1 MQIQNK
7 TKQNVLAQKA
17 SFAKHFFA
25 RAKGLL
31 GRKALD
37 PQEALIIS
45 KCQAIHMFFMRFPID
60 VVFVDKTYHVVG
72 LVRDIKPNQI
82 SAFFWKASFAIELEA
97 GTIEKTKTSLGDI
110 LDCGSLN
117 II

>member
-1 MQIQNK
+1 MIQNK
-7 TKQNVLAQKA
+7 TQQNVLAQKV
-17 SFAKHFFA
+17 FLAKHFWA

-37 PQEALIIS
+37 PQEALLIPH
-45 KCQAIHMFFMRFPID
+45 CQAIHMFFMRFPID

-72 LVRDIKPNQI
+72 LVRRIKPFAM
-82 SAFFWKASFAIELEA
+82 SVFFWKAAFAIELEA
-97 GTIEKTKTSLGDI
+97 GTIDKTKTALGDL
-110 LDCGSLN
+110 LDCGSFN